1 MLRRGDSTG
10 GIYPGKKGVTEQP
23 RKGLGGG
30 AGRDS
35 CCKLPRRLARATS
48 PPFSKP
54 TAT

>member
-30 AGRDS
+30 AGRD
-35 CCKLPRRLARATS
+35 RLLQTS
-48 PPFSKP
+48 QEAGTCHKP
-54 TAT
+54 TLL